1 MTYQGKP
8 LDMDAQFVVATN
20 NYRAHGGGSF
30 PALDGSTVIVQAPD
44 ENRTVL
50 ANYIFDQKKIDPSA
64 DKNWG
69 FAPIKEAVNVT
80 FETTPAAKGILS
92 SKNIISYVGEGKD
105 GFGKYQISL
114 E

>member
-1 MTYQGKP
+1 MVAGASLLWT
-8 LDMDAQFVVATN
+8 AQQSLF
-20 NYRAHGGGSF
+20 RR
-30 PALDGSTVIVQAPD
+30 LD

-80 FETTPAAKGILS
+80 FETTPSAKGILS
-92 SKNIISYVGEGKD
+92 RKDIISYVGEGKD